1 MKRNFTQIA
10 VLPTAIIFAA
20 TLFFSLAAAQKS
32 KKPASPPKSIRVDIS
47 KDKAGGESSKFLSV
61 VGNWSVVD
69 DGGKKAY
76 AVDGREWLRGNPS
89 RSLAENA
96 RAIYGSR
103 HEEFIDNVKAFAYFP

>member
-1 MKRNFTQIA
+1 MKN
-10 VLPTAIIFAA
+10 IFAFVI
-20 TLFFSLAAAQKS
+20 TLGLASALFALPAVAQKT
-32 KKPASPPKSIRVDIS
+32 KKPAAAPKSLRIDIS
-47 KDKAGGESSKFLSV
+47 KDKVGGESSKFLSV

-103 HEEFIDNVKAFAYFP
+103 HEEFIDNVKAFAYFPYSDD